1 MFKSRK
7 EIVLYNFLE
16 NNKNLPKQGSNE
28 WLKARLET
36 IGGSEIST
44 VLGLNP
50 YQNIKQLIKQKIGLT
65 SFKKSAPLWFGNL
78 FENILQNYTEKIF
91 NTKVYETGSISNDK
105 TNLIKYSPDGL
116 SIINKNNLLKV
127 FPNLDIDQI
136 NSTSIF
142 NNSSYKYNKDLL
154 VLFEFKNPFMRVIKK
169 NTIPTYYINQPV
181 LGMEIIDICEFSI
194 FIESVFRFCSFLD
207 IIDLNNKYNTRYH
220 YDKIRYSNMPLA
232 FGCFSLYYEIT
243 QNTNSEFNNL
253 LNDINHYLYNSNI
266 DHDDLSNISDKKIVN
281 RILENIIDF
290 KDIKIIYHD
299 ICINDNND
307 NNKDNCNNED
317 NCNSIYL
324 KNIDP
329 DINYFNKYNNIN
341 KFLSDIHKNKE
352 LISNNKQYQYL
363 GIMSFKMFDINI
375 QPIYKKQILTNPL
388 LDKLQKLINVIKLCN
403 ETNDTAK
410 QKKIIDN
417 YEIK

>member
-1 MFKSRK
+1 
-7 EIVLYNFLE
+7 
-16 NNKNLPKQGSNE
+16 
-28 WLKARLET
+28 
-36 IGGSEIST
+36 
-44 VLGLNP
+44 
-50 YQNIKQLIKQKIGLT
+50 
-65 SFKKSAPLWFGNL
+65 
-78 FENILQNYTEKIF
+78 
-91 NTKVYETGSISNDK
+91 
-105 TNLIKYSPDGL
+105 
-116 SIINKNNLLKV
+116 
-127 FPNLDIDQI
+127 
-136 NSTSIF
+136 
-142 NNSSYKYNKDLL
+142 
-154 VLFEFKNPFMRVIKK
+154 
-169 NTIPTYYINQPV
+169 
-181 LGMEIIDICEFSI
+181 
-194 FIESVFRFCSFLD
+194 
-207 IIDLNNKYNTRYH
+207 
-220 YDKIRYSNMPLA
+220 MPLA

-329 DINYFNKYNNIN
+329 DIIYFNKYNNIN